1 MDLDAIDAAKPAKQ
15 EVIEQFFVDPDRS
28 FSAIVVI
35 EPAAADRTGDR
46 FDPNYHTVSGV
57 NFQTKCNQILHPI
70 QVADL
75 LQLGLFWWVEFWLE

>member
-1 MDLDAIDAAKPAKQ
+1 MSGEKEVWQLQMDLDAIDAAKPAKQ

-46 FDPNYHTVSGV
+46 FDPNYHTVSG
-57 NFQTKCNQILHPI
+57 TIY
-70 QVADL
+70 
-75 LQLGLFWWVEFWLE
+75 GLEVS

>member
-46 FDPNYHTVSGV
+46 FDPNYHTVSG
-57 NFQTKCNQILHPI
+57 TIY
-70 QVADL
+70 
-75 LQLGLFWWVEFWLE
+75 GLEVS